1 MIVRES
7 LNFERGLDPK
17 KSMDI
22 GMTGF
27 DQIKRGDVLQ
37 CIKTCWIKQ
46 YNLNFYQGRNPAWR
60 TDDGSEGSEFEVGM
74 YGVIDNTPDK
84 WKDKLILDVIPFEG
98 AKDAKEVSDSLK
110 KSPNYGMLLSKV
122 IGVANPNTWKKHFK
136 IVRPENL

>member
-27 DQIKRGDVLQ
+27 DQIKRGDIVV
-37 CIKTCWIKQ
+37 CIKRCWIRGF
-46 YNLNFYQGRNPAWR
+46 YLNFYEGTNPSWRN
-60 TDDGSEGSEFEVGM
+60 DDSEPSEYEVGM
-74 YGVIDNTPDK
+74 YGVVYTNPDD
-84 WKDKLILDVIPFEG
+84 WKDRLILDIIPLER
-98 AKDAKEVSDSLK
+98 AEDALEISNSLNKDS
-110 KSPNYGMLLSKV
+110 NYGVLLSKV
-122 IGVANPNTWKKHFK
+122 IGVAVPNTWKRHFK